1 MRLILREEVER
12 LGKRGQIVNVA
23 RGYARNYL
31 LPKRLAMEVS
41 DNNLRLIEKEKKIYE
56 AKMAKEKEEAEV
68 LASSMGSVK
77 LSFRRKVHG
86 EGEELYGSV
95 SLSDIAEALEEKGFK
110 LEKKKI
116 LMDEPLKTLG
126 EFTISVKLH
135 PEVVASFPVTVEK
148 EEEEGQD

>member
-1 MRLILREEVER
+1 MRLILRAEVDH

-41 DNNLRLIEKEKKIYE
+41 DNNLLLVEKEKKIYE
-56 AKMAKEKEEAEV
+56 AKLAQEKGEAEV
-68 LASSMGSVK
+68 LAGAIGAVK
-77 LSFRRKVHG
+77 LGFRRKVHD

-110 LEKKKI
+110 LEKKKFVAY
-116 LMDEPLKTLG
+116 EPLKTLG

-135 PEVVASFPVTVEK
+135 PEVIASFLVTIEK
-148 EEEEGQD
+148 EEEEQP

>member
-1 MRLILREEVER
+1 MRLILREEVNH

-41 DNNLRLIEKEKKIYE
+41 DNNLLLIGKEKKIYE
-56 AKMAKEKEEAEV
+56 AKRAQEQQEAEV
-68 LASSMGSVK
+68 LAVAIEAVK
-77 LSFRRKVHG
+77 LGFRRKVHG

-110 LEKKKI
+110 LEKKNF
-116 LMDEPLKTLG
+116 LENEPLKTLG
-126 EFTISVKLH
+126 EFMISVKLH
-135 PEVVASFPVTVEK
+135 PEVIASFLVTVER
-148 EEEEGQD
+148 EEEQP

>member
-1 MRLILREEVER
+1 MRLILREEVDN

-41 DNNLRLIEKEKKIYE
+41 DNNLLFVKKEKKIYD
-56 AKMAKEKEEAEV
+56 AKLAQEKAEAEV
-68 LASSMGSVK
+68 LAGAIGAVK
-77 LSFRRKVHG
+77 LGFRRKVHG

-95 SLSDIAEALEEKGFK
+95 SLSDIAEALEGKGFK
-110 LEKKKI
+110 LEKKKF
-116 LMDEPLKTLG
+116 LADEPLKTLG

-135 PEVVASFPVTVEK
+135 PEVIASFLVTVEK
-148 EEEEGQD
+148 EEEEQP